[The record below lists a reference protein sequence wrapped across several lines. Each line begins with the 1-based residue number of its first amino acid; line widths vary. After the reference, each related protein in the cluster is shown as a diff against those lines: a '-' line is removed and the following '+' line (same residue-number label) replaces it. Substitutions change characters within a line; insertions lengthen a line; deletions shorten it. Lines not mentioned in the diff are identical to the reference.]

1 MPNLE
6 TEKLTLA
13 RMIAIYCRGKHG
25 SRKNLCAECAELEA
39 YAVERI
45 TRCVHGRS
53 KPICAKCPV
62 HCYKPVM
69 RERIRDVMRYA
80 GPRMLVRHPL
90 LAMRHLLA
98 GLRLKPQS

>member
-1 MPNLE
+1 
-6 TEKLTLA
+6 
-13 RMIAIYCRGKHG
+13 MIAIYCHGKHG
-25 SRKNLCAECAELEA
+25 SRQKLCAECAELEA
-39 YAVERI
+39 YAAERV
-45 TRCVHGRS
+45 TRCVHGRN

-90 LAMRHLLA
+90 LTMRHLLA

>member
-13 RMIAIYCRGKHG
+13 RMIAIYCHGKHG
-25 SRKNLCAECAELEA
+25 SRQKLCAECAELEA
-39 YAVERI
+39 YAAERV

-80 GPRMLVRHPL
+80 GPRMLLRHPL